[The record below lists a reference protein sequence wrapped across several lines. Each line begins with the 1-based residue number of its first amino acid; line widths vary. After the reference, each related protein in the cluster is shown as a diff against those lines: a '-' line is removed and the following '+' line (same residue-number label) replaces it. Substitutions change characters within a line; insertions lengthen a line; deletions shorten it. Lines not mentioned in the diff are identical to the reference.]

1 MSELNKN
8 NDQWGLPNHKPDP
21 KLWDKISDQLDKGFL
36 YENLSDLTRDLP
48 EYSPDPKLWG
58 RIDKE
63 LSKFSYNYFISH
75 YKYYISSL
83 IIILIAL
90 IVVFTGIFKQDK
102 QPPILLN
109 DDKEIQMVTPDQPLM
124 DKSDINKFD
133 KSSLIEEKNGNTF
146 NTAKKGTKEFA
157 DINIELGKEQQ
168 DLSKLVDL
176 TEVQLSSNSE
186 IPDLKIASSYFDQVK
201 FSLQPLKK
209 ISVSGFAATNSQ
221 NSGSILERNNFGKTS
236 ERKTK
241 NDFPF
246 ERFYFGIHFSPE
258 IIFKKTLNKNPTAW
272 HVDFNAGYNISKW
285 FVETGIGF
293 SSLTCSEK
301 YIYNYLQNDLIY
313 KYTKVDSIIY
323 TFDSIGMQLG
333 KEFITSEVESYD
345 SVEYQN
351 AAQSNKKSSYIQI
364 PLMFGY
370 KMDLR
375 KTTLFFKSGILLSIL
390 QKEENKG
397 FDINESGI
405 RVLNVYNQTPCSIS
419 TNWQLVL
426 GIGIAYKVHRKI
438 NIVFEPQ
445 FRYYLNSY
453 YNDSDGKTNKPY
465 SLNFRAGII
474 YNF

>member
-8 NDQWGLPNHKPDP
+8 NNHWGLPNHKPDP
-21 KLWDKISDQLDKGFL
+21 KLWDKISDQMDKGFL

-48 EYSPDPKLWG
+48 EHSPDPKLWG
-58 RIDKE
+58 RINKE
-63 LSKFSYNYFISH
+63 LSKFSYVYFISR
-75 YKYYISSL
+75 YKYYISSF
-83 IIILIAL
+83 IIILIAIIL
-90 IVVFTGIFKQDK
+90 VFTGIFKPDK
-102 QPPILLN
+102 PPAILLS
-109 DDKEIQMVTPDQPLM
+109 DEREIKTVTPDQSLM

-133 KSSLIEEKNGNTF
+133 KSSVIEENNGNTF
-146 NTAKKGTKEFA
+146 NTAKKGTKEFTN
-157 DINIELGKEQQ
+157 IKIELDEEQQ
-168 DLSKLVDL
+168 NLSKLVDP
-176 TEVQLSSNSE
+176 TEIQQNRNSE
-186 IPDLKIASSYFDQVK
+186 ISDLKITSSYYDQVK

-209 ISVSGFAATNSQ
+209 ISVSGFTATNSQ

-258 IIFKKTLNKNPTAW
+258 IIFRKTLNINPIAW
-272 HVDFNAGYNISKW
+272 HLDFNAGYNISKW

-323 TFDSIGMQLG
+323 TFDTIGMQLG
-333 KEFITSEVESYD
+333 KEFITSEVELYD
-345 SVEYQN
+345 SVEYQD
-351 AAQSNKKSSYIQI
+351 AAQSSKKISYIQI
-364 PLMFGY
+364 PLMFGF

-390 QKEENKG
+390 QKAENKG

-405 RVLNVYNQTPCSIS
+405 RVLNMHNQTPCSIS
-419 TNWQLVL
+419 TNWQLIF

-453 YNDSDGKTNKPY
+453 YIDSGGKTKKPY
-465 SLNFRAGII
+465 SINLRAGII